1 MFVLKILA
9 LGLLIG
15 VSSVFGEE
23 PENVQ
28 RSSYKFNHPPQSDT
42 YQSIPVAIVYDEP
55 EKSLKKYAEGTVTTY
70 HPRFRNLETVTDP
83 SRHEEES
90 STTVEESDP
99 VKEEM
104 QVKKLKTLLRKARL
118 RLRTRIGED
127 DPSENIQ
134 SVQKASEDGIVT
146 STATSND
153 VYQDFDRNRQR
164 QTTAELIP
172 QTETPTTIDTV
183 ESTTIGQQNTE
194 LSYDSNIQNQSSEP
208 VSTQQEKVSA
218 TVKELVIPAGL
229 QATPNQGNQRNQRV
243 RTEETAKDIS
253 TVKQTSRKPS
263 HGRGSIKYRSY
274 ADEQATTKTQ
284 KVSTNKPST
293 NSGKDEEKNYPRA
306 QPNFNKLK
314 LLDVT
319 TSRYSVTPERENYP
333 SSEQPKL
340 TNNRPGPNRVK
351 SQEQRNDELT
361 SNNTVEQSNKSWQNQ
376 RRGQSYPNSI
386 RNTIKKDSQVK
397 LSSTYEPTKPTEE
410 YPKLPIDPLQ
420 LKPNE
425 RKTTV
430 PLSIAT
436 TTEEENYPK
445 LPIVPLH
452 QQKQPEKYPST
463 LSKTTEEANY
473 SELPIEPLQVKPNER
488 KTTVQPFIV
497 TTTEEEN
504 YPKLPIVPIRQHQQ
518 QLTTN
523 EQKSTAFSGTTT
535 TSPPFTATEE
545 ENYPKLPL
553 VPIKQ
558 QQFQNVYRQAIV
570 TTMTAKEVYPTV
582 STVPIP
588 QQKTQFKFN
597 EKEANL
603 PTTTVKED
611 NYPVVQRLN
620 ATERPLYTTPLL
632 KTTEASTVH
641 NLVTTTGVNYLRTK
655 FNQEGITN
663 AQIDYTTQADD
674 SFSTQASL
682 QKTKQEEVQS
692 EISVPRDVDGRV
704 ITLKSSFDVAT
715 LSPIAKSI
723 LQNNKKAKVIYRVQ
737 KAETFD
743 VTNEPQT
750 QQTSSEEIASTTENI
765 PPTVN
770 AESKENEIKP
780 KQGSTRRQQNQNEFQ
795 IPVVIVYDNTDT
807 SVPVNQRKI
816 LRTKINPVNN
826 DEQVSEVKVQKLPKA
841 GNVTANVNAESRARS
856 RKPVVPIVESENHV
870 YAQSGKFNY
879 R

>member
-15 VSSVFGEE
+15 VSSVFGED

-28 RSSYKFNHPPQSDT
+28 GSSYKLNHPPQSDT

-55 EKSLKKYAEGTVTTY
+55 EKSIKKYAEGTVTTY
-70 HPRFRNLETVTDP
+70 HPRIRNLETVTDP
-83 SRHEEES
+83 SRYEEES

-134 SVQKASEDGIVT
+134 SVQKASGDGIVT
-146 STATSND
+146 STGTSND
-153 VYQDFDRNRQR
+153 VYQDFEQNRQR
-164 QTTAELIP
+164 QTTVELIS
-172 QTETPTTIDTV
+172 QTETPTAIDTV
-183 ESTTIGQQNTE
+183 ETTTTGLQNTVI
-194 LSYDSNIQNQSSEP
+194 SYESTLQNQSSEP
-208 VSTQQEKVSA
+208 VSTQQE
-218 TVKELVIPAGL
+218 
-229 QATPNQGNQRNQRV
+229 NQGNQRNQRV
-243 RTEETAKDIS
+243 RTNTHRKASSSVFTEETAMDIS

-274 ADEQATTKTQ
+274 VDEQAITKTQ

-293 NSGKDEEKNYPRA
+293 NSGKDKEENYSKA
-306 QPNFNKLK
+306 QSNINKLK
-314 LLDVT
+314 LVDVT
-319 TSRYSVTPERENYP
+319 TSRYPENPERENYP

-351 SQEQRNDELT
+351 PQKQHDDELT
-361 SNNTVEQSNKSWQNQ
+361 SNNTIEQSNKSWQNQ

-430 PLSIAT
+430 PPSIAT

-445 LPIVPLH
+445 LPIVPLR

-488 KTTVQPFIV
+488 KTTVQPFIA

-523 EQKSTAFSGTTT
+523 ELKSTAFSGTTT

-558 QQFQNVYRQAIV
+558 QQLENVYRQAIV
-570 TTMTAKEVYPTV
+570 TTMTAKEIYPTV

-632 KTTEASTVH
+632 KTTEASTVQ

-663 AQIDYTTQADD
+663 AQIDYTRQAGD

-682 QKTKQEEVQS
+682 QKSKQEEDQS
-692 EISVPRDVDGRV
+692 EISVPRDVDGTV

-715 LSPIAKSI
+715 LSPIAKSV

-743 VTNEPQT
+743 VTNEPQI
-750 QQTSSEEIASTTENI
+750 QQTSSEEIVSTTENI

-780 KQGSTRRQQNQNEFQ
+780 KQGSTRRQQNQNEFK